1 MTRSRVKRSSPRVV
15 LALAAVILAGC
26 LGTTTDST
34 APVDIMSPGKWVP
47 LAPMPTARQ
56 EVAVAELNGRVF
68 VIGGFGAGSEAVP
81 TVEVYDPATDRW
93 ETRAPLPAPTHHA
106 AAAVIDGRLFVVG
119 GYSGG
124 RVSWTPLRTVYEY
137 DETRNSWS
145 TRAPLRLARGGL
157 AVATVGGRLHAVGG
171 SGDSASAAHEVY
183 EPTPDR
189 WTDAPPMP
197 TARDHLAAVAFQGK
211 LWAIGGRTSFV
222 GTQFTN
228 VEIYDPAANAW
239 STGPPLPVGRGGLA
253 AAALGDRVYVF
264 GGEAPLRIF
273 SATEM
278 YEVAGKRWI
287 AKDPMRTP
295 RHGIGAA
302 VVGNRIYVPG
312 GGTQPGYAA
321 ANVNEA
327 YVP

>member
-1 MTRSRVKRSSPRVV
+1 SRVKRSSPRVV

-68 VIGGFGAGSEAVP
+68 VIGGFGSGGEAVP
-81 TVEVYDPATDRW
+81 TVEVYDPASDRW
-93 ETRAPLPAPTHHA
+93 ETRSPLPAATHHA
-106 AAAVIDGRLFVVG
+106 AAAG
-119 GYSGG
+119 
-124 RVSWTPLRTVYEY
+124 
-137 DETRNSWS
+137 
-145 TRAPLRLARGGL
+145 
-157 AVATVGGRLHAVGG
+157 VGGRLYVGG
-171 SGDSASAAHEVY
+171 GY
-183 EPTPDR
+183 P
-189 WTDAPPMP
+189 
-197 TARDHLAAVAFQGK
+197 
-211 LWAIGGRTSFV
+211 GGRTR
-222 GTQFTN
+222 
-228 VEIYDPAANAW
+228 AAPLRTGDDC
-239 STGPPLPVGRGGLA
+239 SGGPPLPVARGGLA

-312 GGTQPGYAA
+312 GSTQPGYAA
-321 ANVNEA
+321 TD
-327 YVP
+327 

>member
-81 TVEVYDPATDRW
+81 TVAVYDPATDRW

-106 AAAVIDGRLFVVG
+106 AAAAL
-119 GYSGG
+119 
-124 RVSWTPLRTVYEY
+124 
-137 DETRNSWS
+137 
-145 TRAPLRLARGGL
+145 
-157 AVATVGGRLHAVGG
+157 
-171 SGDSASAAHEVY
+171 
-183 EPTPDR
+183 PDR
-189 WTDAPPMP
+189 I
-197 TARDHLAAVAFQGK
+197 F
-211 LWAIGGRTSFV
+211 
-222 GTQFTN
+222 
-228 VEIYDPAANAW
+228 
-239 STGPPLPVGRGGLA
+239 
-253 AAALGDRVYVF
+253 VF

-273 SATEM
+273 SANEM
-278 YEVAGKRWI
+278 YEVAGNRWI
-287 AKDPMRTP
+287 AKVPMPTP

-302 VVGNRIYVPG
+302 VIGGRVYVPA
-312 GGTQPGYAA
+312 GGTQPGFAATA
-321 ANVNEA
+321 ANVV
-327 YVP
+327 YTS